1 MKSTNSFSRRSFIKR
16 AAIAGAVP
24 FILPSSVWSAPSN
37 PSDKITM
44 GFIGMGIQNRGL
56 MGGFLGRDD
65 TKVLAVCDVD
75 KTRREDAQKRVNGHY
90 KVEKGCDVYSDFREL
105 LARKDIDAV
114 CIATPD
120 HWHAL
125 ISIAALKAG
134 KDVYCE
140 KPMAHT
146 VAEGRAMVK
155 ATRDNKRI
163 LQVGSMQRSMKEFR
177 VASEL
182 VRNGVLGKI
191 SKVEVS
197 IGGPAIPCNLPEET
211 MEPGLEW
218 DMWLG
223 PAPKRPYNSILSP
236 RGVNDFFPNW
246 RNYREYAS
254 GMIGDWG
261 AHHFD
266 IAQWALGYDD
276 SGPTEFF
283 AAEKEDAQNGVR
295 FRYPTGEEV
304 IHTSG
309 NGVVFFGDKGKIEV
323 NRGQFKLWIGNEQ
336 KAKEPNECEQIASDL
351 LPANAVHLYKS
362 GNQLSDFLSC
372 MRSRKLPICDVEIGH
387 RTASVCNIVSQV
399 YYHHTNVKWDPKT
412 EQFTAGGDPKWLLP
426 DFRGPWTL

>member
-1 MKSTNSFSRRSFIKR
+1 MNSTNSFSRRGFIKR
-16 AAIAGAVP
+16 AAVAGAIP
-24 FILPSSVWSAPSN
+24 FILPSSVWSN
-37 PSDKITM
+37 PTNPNDKITL
-44 GFIGMGIQNRGL
+44 GFVGMGTQNRGL

-65 TKVLAVCDVD
+65 TRVVAVCDVD
-75 KTRREDAQKRVNGHY
+75 KNRREAAQKTVNGHY
-90 KVEKGCDVYSDFREL
+90 KVEKGCDAYSDFREL
-105 LARKDIDAV
+105 IARKDIDGV
-114 CIATPD
+114 VIATPD

-125 ISIAALKAG
+125 IAIAALKSG

-155 ATRDNKRI
+155 ATRENKRI

-177 VASEL
+177 AACEL

-197 IGGPAIPCNLPEET
+197 IGAPAIPCDLPEEA
-211 MEPGLEW
+211 MEAGLDW

-223 PAPKRPYNSILSP
+223 PAPKRPYNSVLSP
-236 RGVNDFFPNW
+236 RGVHGHFPDW
-246 RNYREYAS
+246 RKYREYAT

-283 AAEKEDAQNGVR
+283 AAEKENAQSGVR
-295 FRYPTGEEV
+295 FRYSTGEEV
-304 IHTSG
+304 IHTPG
-309 NGVVFFGDKGKIEV
+309 NNIVFFGEKGKIEV
-323 NRGQFKLWIGNEQ
+323 NRGSFKLWLGNEQ
-336 KAKEPNECEQIASDL
+336 KAKEPNECEEVLSQL
-351 LPANAVHLYKS
+351 LPANAVRLYKS
-362 GNQLSDFLSC
+362 GNHLSDFIQC

-399 YYHHTNVKWDPKT
+399 YYHHVNVKWDPKK
-412 EQFTAGGDPKWLLP
+412 EQFTEGGDPKWLLP
-426 DFRGPWTL
+426 EFRGPWTL